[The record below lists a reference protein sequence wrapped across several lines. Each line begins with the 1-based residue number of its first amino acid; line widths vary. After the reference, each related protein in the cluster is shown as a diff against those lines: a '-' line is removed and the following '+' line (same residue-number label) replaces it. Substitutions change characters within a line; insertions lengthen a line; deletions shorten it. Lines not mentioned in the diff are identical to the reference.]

1 MIKPNTV
8 FILFL
13 LTLTYTAC
21 SPSFEVPKINYLQID
36 SLIVH
41 DLKSKVYSTIC
52 GSGIVIQSGKIDI
65 ISIELIN
72 TENLTSQAKV
82 IGGKDAIISL
92 LEFPELAKRARIEG
106 DLVADFEVDIFGSVS
121 EIKIIKS
128 LGGGIEE
135 AVIDALNKT
144 KFSPAKRNKENVSC
158 NMRIR
163 IQFSPPEGV
172 EDLIDRKEPVKFKSR
187 KL

>member
-13 LTLTYTAC
+13 LILTYTAC
-21 SPSFEVPKINYLQID
+21 SPSFVVPKINYLQMD

-41 DLKSKVYSTIC
+41 DLKPKVYSTIC
-52 GSGIVIQSGKIDI
+52 GSGIVIQSGNIDI

-106 DLVADFEVDIFGSVS
+106 DVVADFDVDIFGSV
-121 EIKIIKS
+121 EIKIMKS

-158 NMRIR
+158 RIR

-172 EDLIDRKEPVKFKSR
+172 EDLIDRKEPVKLKSR